1 MDTIPYGEHSH
12 VKVLGVPHFELVH
25 EGVKLEL
32 NSVNLTEFS
41 YGVLATVKI
50 RQFTS
55 SDLVI
60 LRSGVFQTIKLTK
73 HTIDSNYR

>member
-25 EGVKLEL
+25 EGVKVEL
-32 NSVNLTEFS
+32 NLVNLTEFS

-60 LRSGVFQTIKLTK
+60 PSLALFSFVML
-73 HTIDSNYR
+73 Y

>member
-1 MDTIPYGEHSH
+1 MYTIPYGEHSH

-25 EGVKLEL
+25 EGVKVEL
-32 NSVNLTEFS
+32 NSVNLPEFS

-60 LRSGVFQTIKLTK
+60 PSLALFSFVML
-73 HTIDSNYR
+73 Y